1 MNISEIVLHPTSL
14 WMFYLC
20 MFLGLLLHV
29 LLKMDAWYKPDKANR
44 TAPCFKEYFL
54 AFPFRTAISVLG
66 TLLVGLLM
74 WEYQIRDAIAGAAA
88 GYMGNSILDAL
99 LGQRTAVK

>member
-29 LLKMDAWYKPDKANR
+29 LLKMDAWYKPA
-44 TAPCFKEYFL
+44 
-54 AFPFRTAISVLG
+54 
-66 TLLVGLLM
+66 
-74 WEYQIRDAIAGAAA
+74 
-88 GYMGNSILDAL
+88 
-99 LGQRTAVK
+99 

>member
-1 MNISEIVLHPTSL
+1 MDISSIVLHPSSL
-14 WMFYLC
+14 WLFYLC

-29 LLKMDAWYKPDKANR
+29 LVKIDVWYKPAVANED
-44 TAPCFKEYFL
+44 APCFRDYFRL
-54 AFPFRTAISVLG
+54 FPLRTAISVIG
-66 TLLVGLLM
+66 TLLTGLLM

-99 LGQRTAVK
+99 LGQRTAK

>member
-1 MNISEIVLHPTSL
+1 MDISTIVLHPSSL
-14 WMFYLC
+14 WLFYLC

-29 LLKMDAWYKPDKANR
+29 LVKIDAWYKPDKACSNAPDFRAYFREFPLR
-44 TAPCFKEYFL
+44 TAVSF
-54 AFPFRTAISVLG
+54 IG

-99 LGQRTAVK
+99 LGQRTAK

>member
-1 MNISEIVLHPTSL
+1 MSLSEIVLHPSSL

-20 MFLGLLLHV
+20 MMLGLLLHV
-29 LLKMDAWYKPDKANR
+29 LLKMDAWYKPERANEG
-44 TAPCFKEYFL
+44 APRFVEYFRQ
-54 AFPFRTAISVLG
+54 FPIRTAISILG

-74 WEYQIRDAIAGAAA
+74 WEYNIRDAIAGAAA